1 MTGPQDQAQKYL
13 ETQVRT
19 ATREQLLL
27 MLFDGAIRFAET
39 AKTAIAEQDYEQMHE
54 FLLRTQRIIVELMG
68 SLDRRVGD
76 EIYSR
81 LIQLYKFTYLKL
93 VSANLQ
99 KNPAFIDEA
108 LEVIQHLRDSWQMA
122 VDKMIEGGQR
132 RIELAPHHLGESR
145 GLDVSG

>member
-1 MTGPQDQAQKYL
+1 MTEPRDQAQKYL
-13 ETQVRT
+13 ETQIRT

-27 MLFDGAIRFAET
+27 LLFDGAIRFART
-39 AKTAIAEQDYEQMHE
+39 AKTAMAEQDHERMHE
-54 FLLRTQRIIVELMG
+54 FLLRTQRIVVELMG
-68 SLDRRVGD
+68 SLDLRVGD
-76 EIYSR
+76 DIYSR

-108 LEVIQHLRDSWQMA
+108 LEV
-122 VDKMIEGGQR
+122 
-132 RIELAPHHLGESR
+132 APHHLGESR